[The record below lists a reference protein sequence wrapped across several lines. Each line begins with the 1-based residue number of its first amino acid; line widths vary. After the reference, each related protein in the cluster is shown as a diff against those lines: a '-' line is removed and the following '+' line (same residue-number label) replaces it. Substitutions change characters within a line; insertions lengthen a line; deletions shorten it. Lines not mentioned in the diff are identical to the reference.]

1 MRSTAVALS
10 EVVEFADESKRKGL
24 EGTVYLQQ
32 KEAAQGGTSFSD
44 EDASGGKAVEK
55 IRLLLETTE
64 DSMYYEDEFEDM
76 DFYKDA
82 LVQLERLETY
92 FPIERL
98 SEEEMKQKLEDE
110 EK

>member
-10 EVVEFADESKRKGL
+10 EVVDFADESKRKGL

-32 KEAAQGGTSFSD
+32 KETGQDDTSIAD
-44 EDASGGKAVEK
+44 EDASGGKAIEK
-55 IRLLLETTE
+55 IHLLLETT
-64 DSMYYEDEFEDM
+64 DNSMYYEDEFEDM

-92 FPIERL
+92 YPIERL
-98 SEEEMKQKLEDE
+98 SEEEIKNKLEEE

>member
-10 EVVEFADESKRKGL
+10 EVVDFADESKRKGL

-32 KEAAQGGTSFSD
+32 KETGQDETTFGD
-44 EDASGGKAVEK
+44 EDASGGKAIEK
-55 IRLLLETTE
+55 IRLMLETT
-64 DSMYYEDEFEDM
+64 DNSMYYEDEFEDM

-98 SEEEMKQKLEDE
+98 SEKEMKQKLDDE

>member
-10 EVVEFADESKRKGL
+10 EVVDFADESKRKGL

-32 KEAAQGGTSFSD
+32 KETAQGGTSFGD

-55 IRLLLETTE
+55 IRLLLETT
-64 DSMYYEDEFEDM
+64 DNSMYYEDEFEDM

-98 SEEEMKQKLEDE
+98 SEEEIKNKLEEE

>member
-55 IRLLLETTE
+55 IRLFLETTE
-64 DSMYYEDEFEDM
+64 RSLRAQAFNWSTSMTPLAGMQFRRKKHGS
-76 DFYKDA
+76 F
-82 LVQLERLETY
+82 R
-92 FPIERL
+92 
-98 SEEEMKQKLEDE
+98 
-110 EK
+110 